1 MSDEN
6 QSTTM
11 PEKTDKATKE
21 SEVPMVSHGRGG
33 QGNIGHDTTEYVD
46 GEIVREGPY
55 GDQGDGAYSA
65 GVSTTISSHPTNPN
79 PKPKST
85 TPTDARDSTQ
95 RGGAGNIGSP
105 MVRPSSRAPHDV
117 EMIPE
122 LAVRDSTDE
131 TYHTGRGGQGNVHLD
146 EATLKEKEKKKVAH
160 EGLADKLK
168 YKLLG
173 RK

>member
-1 MSDEN
+1 MAPPSTSGSDEN
-6 QSTTM
+6 QTTEM
-11 PEKTDKATKE
+11 TEKTEKAKTE
-21 SEVPMVSHGRGG
+21 PEVPM
-33 QGNIGHDTTEYVD
+33 GNIGHDATEYVD

-65 GVSTTISSHPTNPN
+65 G
-79 PKPKST
+79 
-85 TPTDARDSTQ
+85 

-105 MVRPSSRAPHDV
+105 MVRPASRAPHDV

-122 LAVRDSTDE
+122 LAVRESTDE

-146 EATLKEKEKKKVAH
+146 EAALKEKAKKKVAH

>member
-1 MSDEN
+1 
-6 QSTTM
+6 M
-11 PEKTDKATKE
+11 PDNEQ
-21 SEVPMVSHGRGG
+21 PMVSHGRGG

-46 GEIVREGPY
+46 GEIVREGVY

-65 GVSTTISSHPTNPN
+65 G
-79 PKPKST
+79 
-85 TPTDARDSTQ
+85 

-105 MVRPSSRAPHDV
+105 MVRPTSRVPHDAD
-117 EMIPE
+117 MIPE
-122 LAVRDSTDE
+122 LAVRNSTDE

-146 EATLKEKEKKKVAH
+146 EATLKEKEEHKKKKGH

-168 YKLLG
+168 NKLLG

>member
-1 MSDEN
+1 
-6 QSTTM
+6 M
-11 PEKTDKATKE
+11 PDKTKTE
-21 SEVPMVSHGRGG
+21 SEAPMVSHGRGG

-65 GVSTTISSHPTNPN
+65 G
-79 PKPKST
+79 
-85 TPTDARDSTQ
+85 

-105 MVRPSSRAPHDV
+105 MVRPSSRVPHDTD
-117 EMIPE
+117 MIPE

-146 EATLKEKEKKKVAH
+146 EAALKEKEEKEKKKKVAH